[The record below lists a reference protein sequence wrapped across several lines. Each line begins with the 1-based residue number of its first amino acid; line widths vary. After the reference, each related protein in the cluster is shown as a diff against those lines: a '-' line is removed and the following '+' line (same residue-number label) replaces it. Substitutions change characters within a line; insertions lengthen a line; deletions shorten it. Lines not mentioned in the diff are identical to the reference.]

1 MSTAS
6 SVSLFPIPPAN
17 MTMLLHDNAE
27 DLAASTPTIL
37 QHVYHPDQQQPPGTQ
52 KRHPHQQPPSSLGRP
67 IPGTTHTH
75 VTSTG
80 TGMSIS
86 PTTVDFSMTTG
97 SPRSLSRSPSRGYG
111 KPRSG
116 TTH

>member
-6 SVSLFPIPPAN
+6 SVSLFPVPPAN

-27 DLAASTPTIL
+27 DLAASTPTKL
-37 QHVYHPDQQQPPGTQ
+37 QQAYHPDQQQPPGTQ

-67 IPGTTHTH
+67 IPGAAHTR

-80 TGMSIS
+80 TGLSIS

-97 SPRSLSRSPSRGYG
+97 SPGSLFLRPEHELLWLIRF
-111 KPRSG
+111 RL
-116 TTH
+116 